1 MARDRRRAD
10 HHARA
15 VDILCRE
22 PHSLGDAQ
30 TGRIESDAT
39 RTVPTN
45 ESTNMLKPDQWEA
58 VLSRGTDR
66 VYRGTERVSSTNA
79 LLNLLE
85 GWPRSSHP
93 AEGGETL
100 NP

>member
-1 MARDRRRAD
+1 
-10 HHARA
+10 
-15 VDILCRE
+15 
-22 PHSLGDAQ
+22 
-30 TGRIESDAT
+30 
-39 RTVPTN
+39 
-45 ESTNMLKPDQWEA
+45 MLKPDQWEA